1 MSVADVPKTRRLTL
15 LTANLGGGG
24 AERVLL
30 LLAEAFA
37 ARGFAVDL
45 VAAQGHGKLAG
56 QVPACVRLI
65 DLGASRVS
73 AALPGLVRYLRRN
86 RPASLL
92 SALTHVNCMAL
103 AARALAGSKSRVVVG
118 EHTMMSLVSATD
130 AGMRNRLMPRLAR
143 FAYRFA
149 DGIVAPTAGAA
160 EDLAQV
166 LLIPRDMIRVIH
178 NPVISPRLAALAAAP
193 LEHPWFHSGA
203 PPVILAAGRLAPE
216 KDFRTLLR
224 AFALSRNKAD
234 ARLIILGE
242 GKERGDLER
251 LAQALAVAAH
261 VSLPGFVDNPYQYMR
276 HAAVFVLSS
285 TFEGFGNVLVEA
297 MACGTPV
304 VSTDCPG
311 GPREILAGGKW
322 GRLVPMR
329 NPEALSD
336 AIAQA
341 LAGPECDARPR
352 AGDFAMDTIAA
363 QYLEL
368 LLPGDSTPASVQGGP
383 R

>member
-1 MSVADVPKTRRLTL
+1 MSVADVSAARRLAL

-45 VAAQGHGKLAG
+45 VAAQGHGELTG
-56 QVPACVRLI
+56 QVPASVRLVN
-65 DLGASRVS
+65 LGASRVA

-86 RPASLL
+86 RPVSLL
-92 SALTHVNCMAL
+92 SALTHVNCVAL
-103 AARALAGSKSRVVVG
+103 AARALAGSKLRVVVG

-160 EDLAQV
+160 ADLAQV
-166 LLIPRDMIRVIH
+166 LSIPKATIRVIH
-178 NPVISPRLAALAAAP
+178 NPVVSPRLTALAAAP
-193 LEHPWFHSGA
+193 LEHPWFRAGA

-224 AFALSRNKAD
+224 AFALLHH
-234 ARLIILGE
+234 RLDTRLVILGE

-251 LAQALAVAAH
+251 LAQALDVAAH
-261 VSLPGFVDNPYQYMR
+261 VALPGFVDNPYQYMR

-311 GPREILAGGKW
+311 GPTEILEGGKW

-329 NPEALSD
+329 NPEVLSE
-336 AIAQA
+336 AIARA
-341 LAGPECDARPR
+341 LAGPGGDARPR
-352 AGDFAMDTIAA
+352 AQDFAMDTIAA

-368 LLPGDSTPASVQGGP
+368 LLPDDSTPASVQEGP

>member
-1 MSVADVPKTRRLTL
+1 MSVADAPAARRLAL

-45 VAAQGHGKLAG
+45 VAAQGQGELAS

-65 DLGASRVS
+65 DLGVSRV
-73 AALPGLVRYLRRN
+73 AAAMPGLVRYLRRN
-86 RPASLL
+86 RPESLL

-103 AARALAGSKSRVVVG
+103 AARALAGSRSRVVVG
-118 EHTMMSLVSATD
+118 EHSMMSHVSGSD
-130 AGMRNRLMPRLAR
+130 AGLRDRLMPRLAR

-166 LLIPRDMIRVIH
+166 LSLPMDRIRVIH
-178 NPVISPRLAALAAAP
+178 NPVVSPRLTALAAAP
-193 LEHPWFHSGA
+193 LEHPWFQAGA
-203 PPVILAAGRLAPE
+203 PPVIVAAGRLAPE

-224 AFALSRNKAD
+224 AFALLRSRVD

-251 LAQALAVAAH
+251 LAQDLAVAAH
-261 VSLPGFVDNPYQYMR
+261 VTLPGFVDNPYPYMR
-276 HAAVFVLSS
+276 QAAVFVLSS

-311 GPREILAGGKW
+311 GPTEILAGGKW

-329 NPEALSD
+329 DPKALSD

-341 LAGPECDARPR
+341 LERPGGDARPR
-352 AGDFAMDTIAA
+352 ALDFSLEAIAA
-363 QYLEL
+363 QYLEF
-368 LLPGDSTPASVQGGP
+368 LLPGHRTHAGVQEGP